1 MIPYRSEL
9 LMTSSPTLPAD
20 EKTIAGRSFE
30 RKNVAAGRHLGKA
43 AKDEFVSVK
52 RQARPTLAGTVKVK
66 TEPNSASS
74 TLTGTPSNGNEVTM
88 HHRLVAAGIAQSKLI
103 ADRQQQDRFNDRK
116 ERFNDR
122 KVAYRKNIIA
132 GKERLIE
139 EKRFQVNASDASNQS
154 HATYLNDLQILIQ
167 ELAVAYDELHKLEF
181 LLIEEQ
187 ELRDASVFQAATGNQ
202 VGMTTNATTV
212 AIDLTLQSVFD
223 QSTASSSEGAEDKSE
238 RKKRRVIST
247 TSTAQVTVSDKNESQ
262 NDSDGQHW
270 SAE

>member
-1 MIPYRSEL
+1 
-9 LMTSSPTLPAD
+9 
-20 EKTIAGRSFE
+20 
-30 RKNVAAGRHLGKA
+30 
-43 AKDEFVSVK
+43 
-52 RQARPTLAGTVKVK
+52 
-66 TEPNSASS
+66 
-74 TLTGTPSNGNEVTM
+74 M

-139 EKRFQVNASDASNQS
+139 EKRFQVNASDSSNQS

-167 ELAVAYDELHKLEF
+167 ELAIAYDELHKLEL

-187 ELRDASVFQAATGNQ
+187 ELRDASVFQAAAGNQ

-238 RKKRRVIST
+238 RKKRRVMST
-247 TSTAQVTVSDKNESQ
+247 TSTAQVTVSDKNKSQ

>member
-20 EKTIAGRSFE
+20 EKTMAGRGFE

-43 AKDEFVSVK
+43 AKDEFVSVR
-52 RQARPTLAGTVKVK
+52 RQTRPALVGTVKVK
-66 TEPNSASS
+66 TETNSASS

-103 ADRQQQDRFNDRK
+103 ADRQQQDGI
-116 ERFNDR
+116 NDR

-132 GKERLIE
+132 GEERLIE
-139 EKRFQVNASDASNQS
+139 EKRFQVNASDSSNKS

-167 ELAVAYDELHKLEF
+167 ELAVAYDELHKLKF

-187 ELRDASVFQAATGNQ
+187 ELQDTIVKKAAAGNQ

-223 QSTASSSEGAEDKSE
+223 QSNASSSEGAEDKSE
-238 RKKRRVIST
+238 RKKRRLIST
-247 TSTAQVTVSDKNESQ
+247 TNTAQVTASDKNESQ

-270 SAE
+270 SAD